1 MLKNISILFI
11 LSQTLFITALAMDP
25 PGSDQRQEKAYYGY
39 FQVVSRNYGVFFETY
54 EFDESILD
62 LKNRIKKEWGIPVEH
77 QVILITGI
85 VIPNE
90 APLRELR
97 LNTHERMDLVVC
109 VPAASK

>member
-1 MLKNISILFI
+1 M
-11 LSQTLFITALAMDP
+11 
-25 PGSDQRQEKAYYGY
+25 GH
-39 FQVVSRNYGVFFETY
+39 
-54 EFDESILD
+54 
-62 LKNRIKKEWGIPVEH
+62 PVEH

-97 LNTHERMDLVVC
+97 LNTRERMDLVVY